1 MGRSQE
7 SFQKK
12 DVQNRKQKKKKDKE
26 KKRLEKKEK
35 GEKTGLD
42 DMIAYVDENG
52 NITSTAPD
60 PTKKKKIAAED
71 IEINIP
77 PKDPTEKEDVIR
89 EGTLISFFESRGF
102 GFISDAVTQERIF
115 VHVNNMI
122 DEISEGGAL
131 TFEIENGH
139 KGPVAVNVKKR

>member
-7 SFQKK
+7 SYQKK
-12 DVQNRKQKKKKDKE
+12 EVQNRKEKKRKEKE

-35 GEKTGLD
+35 GVKSGLD

-52 NITSTAPD
+52 MITSSEPD
-60 PTKKKKIAAED
+60 PQNKTQIAAED
-71 IEINIP
+71 IEFQIP
-77 PKDPTEKEDVIR
+77 PKDPSEKQNTIR

-102 GFISDAVTQERIF
+102 GFISDAVTKERIF

-122 DEISEGGAL
+122 DELSEGNACS
-131 TFEIENGH
+131 FEVENGH
-139 KGPVAVNVKKR
+139 KGPVAVRVKKR